1 MPATSP
7 PNSDLR
13 PSSPV
18 AALCRGGVVLLVVLG
33 LAAVLLG
40 LFVWQQQVPYGIASV
55 ALAFG
60 ICFVAGLAAYALA
73 VYTVGTPQA
82 MPGMMG
88 GMLFRTGLPIVAGI
102 LGITASSQLKAAGFM
117 GHCLVLF
124 LVGLV
129 CEVILNLR
137 LIQSADRLRATRQS
151 TGETGNHIATVL

>member
-1 MPATSP
+1 MPATTP
-7 PNSDLR
+7 PQSDHRLD
-13 PSSPV
+13 SPV
-18 AALCRGGVVLLVVLG
+18 AALCRGGAVLLAILG
-33 LAAVLLG
+33 LAAVALAA
-40 LFVWQQQVPYGIASV
+40 FAWQQQGALGIQSV
-55 ALAFG
+55 SLAFG
-60 ICFVAGLAAYALA
+60 VCFISGLVAYALA

-88 GMLFRTGLPIVAGI
+88 GMLFRTGLPIMAGI
-102 LGITASSQLKAAGFM
+102 LGITASPQLKDAGFM

-137 LIQSADRLRATRQS
+137 LIQSADRRRTTRQS